1 MLSSGGKL
9 TIFPNALLSVLQM
22 LWGLRAPG
30 KKEEEEEME
39 EEECYSSCSRSKQN
53 DWSPDLNVMW
63 KADATGWSK
72 RASDIG
78 TKRDGNCR
86 SGGFTGGG
94 GGGVVERAEVR
105 AHKWTHAHTHAHTKK
120 TQTPANALP
129 QKRVLSQ
136 PTGFISQP
144 ICSFCLAVPTYCF
157 MKSMYSNARKF
168 SWRGGSY
175 MLSWKAQ
182 KDSTFYKANPCF
194 TMSVLQRSQ
203 LYPWTQSKINARD
216 PFSESTFRETLELST
231 AISLKCP

>member
-94 GGGVVERAEVR
+94 GVAERAEVR
-105 AHKWTHAHTHAHTKK
+105 AHKWTHAHTHMHTQKK
-120 TQTPANALP
+120 HKLLPMLYHKREFFPNPQALYLNQSVHSALLYP
-129 QKRVLSQ
+129 HTASWRACIAMPENFPEEEVV
-136 PTGFISQP
+136 
-144 ICSFCLAVPTYCF
+144 ICSLEKLKKIAPFTKQIRASQCRCC
-157 MKSMYSNARKF
+157 
-168 SWRGGSY
+168 
-175 MLSWKAQ
+175 
-182 KDSTFYKANPCF
+182 KDPNYIHGPNP
-194 TMSVLQRSQ
+194 
-203 LYPWTQSKINARD
+203 K
-216 PFSESTFRETLELST
+216 
-231 AISLKCP
+231 